1 MNIIFGLLM
10 ITVGFV
16 VVLKS
21 EWLLSNFGRIAFFE
35 DKLGTEGG
43 SRLGYK
49 LVGIVILFFG
59 VLTLTGMIKGFA
71 IWALSPLTKYSQ
83 QL

>member
-1 MNIIFGLLM
+1 MNIIFGLMM
-10 ITVGFV
+10 IAVGFV